1 MLSELKSFMS
11 PELLGRIDEVIVFN
25 DLTLSDMENITRL
38 EISALEK
45 GSPNLAV
52 HSSVSQMSTLLS
64 QSRHF
69 QKVALHE
76 RYAT

>member
-45 GSPNLAV
+45 GSPNSAV
-52 HSSVSQMSTLLS
+52 HSPVIQRSTLLS

-69 QKVALHE
+69 QKADLHE